1 MKHNQSY
8 ARAVC
13 AVCAVAAAVGV
24 TSKTTA
30 NHAGR
35 PTSIGIL
42 SDLGVGVQDNQMVHG
57 LETTSKNFDIYNR
70 CV

>member
-1 MKHNQSY
+1 M
-8 ARAVC
+8 C
-13 AVCAVAAAVGV
+13 CLFAAAVGV
-24 TSKTTA
+24 SGKTTA

-42 SDLGVGVQDNQMVHG
+42 SDLGVGVQDNQMMHG

-70 CV
+70 YVWHCCVAL